1 MSSFSFQWSALNVR
15 FQWCWPQ
22 ICLVFH
28 VLGVK
33 PYMRCV
39 LLLPQMCAISHF
51 SCDWPECVRCN
62 QMDGPFK
69 ATYCCFKWSVL
80 NASYSVDCL
89 KYAFFLVS
97 VECLKCVRCSS
108 IMERGACLRGDI
120 PPSNCSKEQVFCI
133 KYESFIEDGREYI
146 FK

>member
-1 MSSFSFQWSALNVR
+1 MLRGDSCCSHEYIVFMCTLSRFSGVPS
-15 FQWCWPQ
+15 

-28 VLGVK
+28 VLGVT

-39 LLLPQMCAISHF
+39 LLLPQLCAISHF
-51 SCDWPECVRCN
+51 SFGVN
-62 QMDGPFK
+62 QMDGLFN
-69 ATYCCFKWSVL
+69 ATYCCFQWSVL
-80 NASYSVDCL
+80 NASYSAECL
-89 KYAFFLVS
+89 KKDLFLVS

-120 PPSNCSKEQVFCI
+120 PPSNCSREQVFCI

-146 FK
+146 I